1 MDQSGRMTG
10 LRRRIE
16 PAVRAAQGGLP
27 GRILGRLVEVQFL
40 DRTVIL
46 AAQAFSAVLPLI
58 MVVSTISPR
67 PGGDSLAVVLVRR
80 LGLTPGEVSSLQ
92 SAVAPPPSA
101 RASIGV
107 LGVVLALL
115 TATSFARA
123 LQRSYQLAWRLP
135 PVGLR
140 AAWRPL
146 ALVVG
151 FALYIELL
159 FLFGRLVRGVPAGS
173 LLEDLA
179 TFAGAWA
186 LWTGAGWILL
196 AGRVR
201 PRQLAVGGLLTAV
214 GFAVLRR
221 LSALYLPSLVATNQ
235 QQFGLLGVAFTLFSW
250 LSACSFIIV
259 VATVVGAVLAEDPGR
274 LGRFIR
280 ASPVSSGSSGFPSR

>member
-1 MDQSGRMTG
+1 MGQSGRMTD

-58 MVVSTISPR
+58 MVVSAVSPR
-67 PGGDSLAVVLVRR
+67 PGGESLAVTLVRR
-80 LGLTPGEVSSLQ
+80 LGLHQTQVSSLQ

-151 FALYIELL
+151 LALYIELL

-173 LLEDLA
+173 LLEDLV

-201 PRQLAVGGLLTAV
+201 PRLLAVGGLLTAV
-214 GFAVLRR
+214 GFASLRR
-221 LSALYLPSLVATNQ
+221 LSAFYLPSLVATNQ

-259 VATVVGAVLAEDPGR
+259 VATVLGAVLAEDPGR

-280 ASPVSSGSSGFPSR
+280 ASPRP